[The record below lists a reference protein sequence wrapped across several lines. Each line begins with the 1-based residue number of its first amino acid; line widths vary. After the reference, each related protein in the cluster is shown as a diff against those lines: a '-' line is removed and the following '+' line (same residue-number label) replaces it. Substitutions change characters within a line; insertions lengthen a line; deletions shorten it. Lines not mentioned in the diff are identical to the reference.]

1 MKKFTKIT
9 TVIIAILLLA
19 STVVLTA
26 CNEKTNPN
34 QIPQEEQPVEEPA
47 LEVPYDLSS
56 TAYDFEK
63 EYFFSDYNAKHSS
76 YNVNVFAEDVADVVF
91 ETVTYEKLIGILE
104 SPGNYLFFLGGSW
117 CHNTRAAAAY
127 VNQYAL
133 ALGIKTVY
141 NFDFYLDG
149 TNSSSHVRVTNNPN
163 STAPGVQYNYLYG
176 ELITRYLTNLND
188 WVQYVEGSNSDVDYS
203 RPGDAEATIEAKL
216 QVPFLF
222 LYNKDNTVR
231 NVPTRDETLPAWHN
245 QTGIHAEQGEEN
257 ATYPIVY
264 GFEEMVDRD
273 ADGVYYSVNRQK
285 TYATEAYSLR
295 VKALFDYIETNNVEL
310 SYYTD
315 ADYIR
320 DYYNKKAGKEIFKA
334 NDQINIHV
342 INYRQLDWLLKQEGN
357 ALILFGGTWCPNTQ
371 AVIATINDYAVAN
384 NLIVYNF
391 DTKLDSGYAKKYWG
405 YAGDVHIRD
414 SANPFVKLYANLVE
428 TYLPNLVTL
437 YDVNSDLPYQYISYT
452 AGEEVVKVKK
462 LQVPYLL
469 AYNKDVKEANGV
481 DPAPVLAYYEEMLTI
496 ADATAEDYVYAT
508 DNYARYKSGV
518 YNVIQSYFDAEG
530 SDITARQIKVDRSK

>member
-1 MKKFTKIT
+1 MKKFKWIIT
-9 TVIIAILLLA
+9 TITTIVLLSTIIIL
-19 STVVLTA
+19 SA
-26 CNEKTNPN
+26 CNPN
-34 QIPQEEQPVEEPA
+34 KDNENNKSEDIEEEV
-47 LEVPYDLSS
+47 LSVPYDLSS
-56 TAYDFEK
+56 TEYDFEK
-63 EYFFSDYNAKHSS
+63 EYFVDDYNTKHSS
-76 YNVNVFAEDVADVVF
+76 YNVNVFAKDEKDVVF
-91 ETVTYEKLIGILE
+91 ETVTYEKLVGILE
-104 SPGNYLFFLGGSW
+104 SEGNYLLLLGGSW

-127 VNQYAL
+127 VNRYAL
-133 ALGIKTVY
+133 QFGVKTVY

-149 TNSSSHVRVTNNPN
+149 TNSSSHVRVTNSN

-188 WVQYVEGSNSDVDYS
+188 WVQYVEGSNSDVDYN
-203 RPGDAEATIEAKL
+203 RPGQAEATIEAKL

-231 NVPTRDETLPAWHN
+231 NVPTRDENLPAWHN
-245 QTGIHAEQGEEN
+245 QTGVHTEQGEEN

-273 ADGVYYSVNRQK
+273 AEGVYYNVNRQK
-285 TYATEAYSLR
+285 TYDTEAYALR
-295 VKALFDYIETNNVEL
+295 VKGIFDYIGENNVVL

-320 DYYNKKAGKEIFKA
+320 DFYNKKSGKEIFKA
-334 NDQINIHV
+334 DDQINIRV
-342 INYRQLDWLLKQEGN
+342 INYRQLDWLLRQEGN

-384 NLIVYNF
+384 NLVVYNF

-405 YAGDVHIRD
+405 YSGDVHIRD

-452 AGEEVVKVKK
+452 SDDEEVRVKK
-462 LQVPYLL
+462 LQVPYLF
-469 AYNKDVKEANGV
+469 AYNKDVKEENGV
-481 DPAPVLAYYEEMLTI
+481 DYAPVLGYYEEMLTI
-496 ADATAEDYVYAT
+496 ADETAEDYVYQT
-508 DNYARYKSGV
+508 DNYARYKNGV
-518 YNVIQSYFDAEG
+518 YNVIQSYFDAEDSG
-530 SDITARQIKVDRSK
+530 ITARQIKADRSK

>member
-1 MKKFTKIT
+1 MKKIKWIIT
-9 TVIIAILLLA
+9 TIVTIVLLSTIVIL
-19 STVVLTA
+19 SA
-26 CNEKTNPN
+26 CNPTNESNEKEPEN
-34 QIPQEEQPVEEPA
+34 IVEEA
-47 LEVPYDLSS
+47 LAVPYDLSS
-56 TAYDFEK
+56 TEYDFEK
-63 EYFFSDYNAKHSS
+63 KYFVDDYNTKHSS
-76 YNVNVFAEDVADVVF
+76 FNVNVFGEDENDVVF
-91 ETVTYEKLIGILE
+91 ETVTYEKLVGILE
-104 SPGNYLFFLGGSW
+104 SEGNYLFFFGGSW

-133 ALGIKTVY
+133 ELGVKTVY

-149 TNSSSHVRVTNNPN
+149 TNSSSHVRVTNSN

-188 WVQYVEGSNSDVDYS
+188 WVQYVEGSNSDVDYN
-203 RPGDAEATIEAKL
+203 RPGQTEATIEAKL

-231 NVPTRDETLPAWHN
+231 NVPTRDENLPAWHN

-257 ATYPIVY
+257 EKYPIVY

-273 ADGVYYSVNRQK
+273 AEGVYYNVNRQK

-295 VKALFDYIETNNVEL
+295 VKGIFDYISENNIVL
-310 SYYTD
+310 SYYSD

-320 DYYNKKAGKEIFKA
+320 DFYNKKSGKEIFKTD
-334 NDQINIHV
+334 DQINIHV
-342 INYRQLDWLLKQEGN
+342 INYRQLDWLLRQEGN

-405 YAGDVHIRD
+405 YSGDVHIRD

-428 TYLPNLVTL
+428 TYLPNLITL
-437 YDVNSDLPYQYISYT
+437 YDVNSDQSYQYISYT
-452 AGEEVVKVKK
+452 SEDEEVRVKK
-462 LQVPYLL
+462 LQVPYLF
-469 AYNKDVKEANGV
+469 AYNKDAKEANEV
-481 DPAPVLAYYEEMLTI
+481 DYAPILGYYEEMLTI
-496 ADATAEDYVYAT
+496 ADATAEDYVYQT
-508 DNYARYKSGV
+508 DNYARYKNGV
-518 YNVIQSYFDAEG
+518 YNVIQAYFDAEDSG
-530 SDITARQIKVDRSK
+530 ITARQIKVDRSK

>member
-1 MKKFTKIT
+1 MKKYTKIIAA
-9 TVIIAILLLA
+9 IIAILLIA
-19 STVVLTA
+19 STVILTA
-26 CNEKTNPN
+26 CNDKKTDPSSARS
-34 QIPQEEQPVEEPA
+34 QEEQNVEQA
-47 LEVPYDLSS
+47 LEVPYDLSAS
-56 TAYDFEK
+56 SYDFSK
-63 EYFFSDYNAKHSS
+63 EYFIDDYNVKHASF
-76 YNVNVFAEDVADVVF
+76 NVNVFDEEEETVVF

-104 SPGNYLFFLGGSW
+104 SEGNYLFFLGGSW

-127 VNQYAL
+127 VNRYARQ
-133 ALGIKTVY
+133 LGIKTIY

-149 TNSSSHVRVTNNPN
+149 TNSSSHVRVTNSN

-176 ELITRYLTNLND
+176 ELVTRYLTNLND
-188 WVQYVEGSNSDVDYS
+188 WVQYVEGSNSDVDYN
-203 RPGDAEATIEAKL
+203 RPGESEATIEAKL

-231 NVPTRDETLPAWHN
+231 NVPTKDDTLPAWHN
-245 QTGIHAEQGEEN
+245 QTGVHAEQGEEN
-257 ATYPIVY
+257 AKYPIVY

-285 TYATEAYSLR
+285 TYDTENYSLR
-295 VKALFDYIETNNVEL
+295 VKKLFDYISEKNVEL

-315 ADYIR
+315 ADYVR
-320 DYYNKKAGKEIFKA
+320 EFYNKKSGKEIFKEG
-334 NDQINIHV
+334 DRINIRV
-342 INYRQLDWLLKQEGN
+342 VTYRQLDWLLKQEGN

-371 AVIATINDYAVAN
+371 AVIATINDYAVVN

-405 YAGDVHIRD
+405 YSGDVHIRD

-437 YDVNSDLPYQYISYT
+437 YDVDSDKSYQYISYT
-452 AGEEVVKVKK
+452 SGEDEVKVKK

-469 AYNKDVKEANGV
+469 AYNKDVKDENGV
-481 DPAPVLAYYEEMLTI
+481 DPAPVVGYYEEMLTI
-496 ADATAEDYVYAT
+496 ADASAEDYVYQT
-508 DNYARYKSGV
+508 DNYARYKDGV
-518 YNVIQSYFDAEG
+518 YRVIQSYFDAEE